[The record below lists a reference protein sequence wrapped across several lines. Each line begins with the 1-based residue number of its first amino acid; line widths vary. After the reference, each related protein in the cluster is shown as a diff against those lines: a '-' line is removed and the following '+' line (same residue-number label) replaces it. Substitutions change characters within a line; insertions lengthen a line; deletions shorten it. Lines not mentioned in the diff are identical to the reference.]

1 VPWCLTRVNTIMVIL
16 LWLQKGMKSVFSPPL
31 VGAMLG
37 LLLKFV
43 KIPTP
48 FMDVISMLAKTTS
61 PLAMIYTGYILTL
74 EWDYRVIPALLV
86 KILYLTSTGLGIFFT
101 YGATTH

>member
-1 VPWCLTRVNTIMVIL
+1 
-16 LWLQKGMKSVFSPPL
+16 
-31 VGAMLG
+31 MLG

-74 EWDYRVIPALLV
+74 EWD
-86 KILYLTSTGLGIFFT
+86 TE
-101 YGATTH
+101 